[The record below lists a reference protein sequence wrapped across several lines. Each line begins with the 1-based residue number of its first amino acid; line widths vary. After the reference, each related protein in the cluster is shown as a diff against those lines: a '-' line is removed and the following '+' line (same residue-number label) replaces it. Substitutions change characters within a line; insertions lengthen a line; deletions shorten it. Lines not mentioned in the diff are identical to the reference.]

1 MEHKDPDLIFRELR
15 SPPVQLLRER
25 EKQVEQKKRLKIKRT
40 TIFGKITT
48 TDFDYVVY

>member
-25 EKQVEQKKRLKIKRT
+25 EKQVEQKKKKSKNKAHNYLEK
-40 TIFGKITT
+40 
-48 TDFDYVVY
+48 